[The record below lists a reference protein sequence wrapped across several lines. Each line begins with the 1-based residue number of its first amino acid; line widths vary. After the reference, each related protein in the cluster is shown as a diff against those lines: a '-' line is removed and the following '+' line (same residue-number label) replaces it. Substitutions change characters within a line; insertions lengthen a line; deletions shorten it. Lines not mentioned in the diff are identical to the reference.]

1 MFFVISA
8 SRTFL
13 SFFLALETM
22 PHVLFHLSRIN
33 CFSSSFLMNWV
44 HVVLGMVA
52 GMVYSIFG
60 WLKNAKEA
68 REMARLVEEL
78 GREETRGEAAK
89 GIFKYLYENRDLIMG
104 ALADFDA
111 RQFLETVLQGLVI
124 GLFIGL
130 LNMPVDVAASIAMQ
144 TGILTLVRKLAKII
158 KP

>member
-1 MFFVISA
+1 
-8 SRTFL
+8 
-13 SFFLALETM
+13 
-22 PHVLFHLSRIN
+22 
-33 CFSSSFLMNWV
+33 MNWV

-68 REMARLVEEL
+68 REMAQLVEEL
-78 GREETRGEAAK
+78 GREETRDEAAR

-104 ALADFDA
+104 VLADFDA
-111 RQFLETVLQGLVI
+111 KQFLETVLQGLVI

>member
-1 MFFVISA
+1 
-8 SRTFL
+8 
-13 SFFLALETM
+13 
-22 PHVLFHLSRIN
+22 
-33 CFSSSFLMNWV
+33 MNWV
-44 HVVLGMVA
+44 HVVLGVVA

-68 REMARLVEEL
+68 REMARLIEEL
-78 GREETRGEAAK
+78 SREEMRDEAMR
-89 GIFKYLYENRDLIMG
+89 GIFKHLYENRDFIVG

-111 RQFLETVLQGLVI
+111 RRFLETVLQGLVI

-144 TGILTLVRKLAKII
+144 AGILTLVRKLAKII